1 MSTLLQTDL
10 LHNCESLCCEVH
22 QYVIYLEL
30 SMESIIIFGA
40 QKNVRFVTMLM
51 SEGLERIYVNGQR
64 EKISKN
70 KISKLY
76 FGFATKCVEYN

>member
-1 MSTLLQTDL
+1 
-10 LHNCESLCCEVH
+10 
-22 QYVIYLEL
+22 
-30 SMESIIIFGA
+30 MESIIIFGA